1 MVIFKLIIFIVTI
14 IDIFVGQ
21 CQEEKTENEF
31 SWIDYAVLGTML
43 VVSCGIGVFYGF
55 FHQKHENSQDF
66 LLGGSSM
73 GTFPMAMSLAA
84 RLVWYRSGEMTL

>member
-1 MVIFKLIIFIVTI
+1 
-14 IDIFVGQ
+14 
-21 CQEEKTENEF
+21 
-31 SWIDYAVLGTML
+31 ML

-55 FHQKHENSQDF
+55 FHRKHENSQDF

-84 RLVWYRSGEMTL
+84 RLVWYTANQFALIVAPELF